1 MKRLCGAI
9 VYVCC
14 VPYLV
19 VVMYWEIATVAETV
33 YLRKGDAEIFSDL
46 SLHSSAWVWPDPPR
60 FQPSCFG
67 LCTREELP

>member
-1 MKRLCGAI
+1 MKKLCGAI
-9 VYVCC
+9 VYLCC
-14 VPYLV
+14 VPFLV
-19 VVMYWEIATVAETV
+19 VVMCWEIATVATTV

-67 LCTREELP
+67 LCIREELP